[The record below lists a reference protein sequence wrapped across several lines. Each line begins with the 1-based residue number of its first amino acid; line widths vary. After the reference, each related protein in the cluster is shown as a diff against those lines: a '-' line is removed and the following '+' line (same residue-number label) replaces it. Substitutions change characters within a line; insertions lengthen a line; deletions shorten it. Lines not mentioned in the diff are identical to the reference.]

1 VFDDEHLVS
10 CAGLV
15 PVMTLAAQTGLPE
28 LLSDKIS
35 IPAPKIKSGSANP
48 SPKLTTVIAGMCLG
62 ADSIDD
68 LDLVRAGGMKA
79 LFDGVYAPS
88 TIGTLLR
95 EFTFGHARQLESVL
109 RHHLAS
115 LCQRVDLL
123 PGSDEGAFIDIDSL
137 LRPVY
142 GHAKQGASYGHTKIA
157 GKQILRKGLSPLA
170 TTICTPGAAPVITG
184 IRLRAGKA
192 NSGKGAGRMVTQA
205 IATARAAGVRGQI
218 LVRGDSAYGTRA
230 VVGACRNHGARFS
243 VVMNRNTAIDRAIAA
258 IDESAWT
265 PVKYPGAV
273 RDPDTGDW
281 ISDAEVAEIGYTAFA
296 ATKDRFTARLVVRRV
311 KDARF
316 RDALFPV
323 WRYHPFF
330 TNTDLPT
337 AEADI
342 THRQHAIIETVF
354 ADLIDGPLAHMPS
367 GHFGANSA
375 WVLCAAIA
383 HNLLRA
389 AGVLAGGAHAVARG
403 ATLRRKLVTVPARLA
418 GHNADRSCIYP
429 HIGPG
434 SINGSRCGATP
445 SDTARHQQRLTTR
458 RTGPY
463 RRPQDKL
470 DRPAGSR
477 CPQSAAQQKFSPK
490 ALNGVDPRI
499 EA

>member
-1 VFDDEHLVS
+1 VQVSHRFAAASAVFDDEYLVS

-28 LLSDKIS
+28 LLADKIC

-48 SPKLTTVIAGMCLG
+48 SPKLTTLIAGMCVG

-68 LDLVRAGGMKA
+68 LDLVRSGGMKS
-79 LFDGVYAPS
+79 LFGGVYAPS

-109 RHHLAS
+109 RHHLGA
-115 LCQRVDLL
+115 LCERVDLL
-123 PGSDEGAFIDIDSL
+123 PGSDTGAFIDIDSL

-157 GKQILRKGLSPLA
+157 GKQVLRKGLSPLV
-170 TTICTPGAAPVITG
+170 TTISTPEAAPVIAG
-184 IRLRAGKA
+184 MRLRAGKTG
-192 NSGKGAGRMVTQA
+192 SGKGAGRMIAQA
-205 IATARAAGVRGQI
+205 IATARTAGVRGQI

-230 VVGACRNHGARFS
+230 VVGACRSHGARFS
-243 VVMNRNTAIDRAIAA
+243 VAMTRNSAIDRAIAA

-265 PVKYPGAV
+265 PVNYPGAV

-296 ATKDRFTARLVVRRV
+296 ATKDRYTARLVVRRV

-354 ADLIDGPLAHMPS
+354 SDLIAGPLSHMPS

-389 AGVLAGGAHAVARG
+389 AGVLAGGTHAVARA
-403 ATLRRKLVTVPARLA
+403 ATLRRKIVNIPARLTRPQRRPIL
-418 GHNADRSCIYP
+418 HLPSHWPWADRWLALWRNT
-429 HIGPG
+429 IGYSP
-434 SINGSRCGATP
+434 P
-445 SDTARHQQRLTTR
+445 L
-458 RTGPY
+458 PM
-463 RRPQDKL
+463 
-470 DRPAGSR
+470 
-477 CPQSAAQQKFSPK
+477 SA
-490 ALNGVDPRI
+490 
-499 EA
+499 